1 VLDVDAE
8 LDSEVEALDSLEP
21 EPEPLEPDSFDPE
34 SFDAPSFEPPSFE
47 LPSFE
52 PDSEAV
58 DPLVLVDD
66 FDDRESV
73 MYQPLPLNT
82 MPTG

>member
-1 VLDVDAE
+1 MLDWVEGLAGLGAE
-8 LDSEVEALDSLEP
+8 SFEP
-21 EPEPLEPDSFDPE
+21 ESFEPDSFEPESFEPESFEPESLEPDSFEPESDDPE
-34 SFDAPSFEPPSFE
+34 
-47 LPSFE
+47 L
-52 PDSEAV
+52 
-58 DPLVLVDD
+58 PLVADD

>member
-1 VLDVDAE
+1 VDVVLDWVEGLDGLGAE
-8 LDSEVEALDSLEP
+8 SFEP
-21 EPEPLEPDSFDPE
+21 ESFEPDSFEPESFEPESLEPDSFEPE
-34 SFDAPSFEPPSFE
+34 SDDPA
-47 LPSFE
+47 L
-52 PDSEAV
+52 
-58 DPLVLVDD
+58 PLVDDD